1 MSKLLFYLGV
11 ICLGFLALLTGVQAV
26 QTAYAPS
33 SMSGFESLTLQS
45 SRISNL
51 GSLFFSLVV
60 VMAVAGLFV
69 RMASLLAARDL
80 FTAFFAALAAGCTA
94 FAGMMV
100 SAIQFRISAVLHSPD
115 LAVLRALEEMHLA
128 AVYAVGCFL
137 SITLFVFR
145 TYFKVHSSRMLTILS
160 IIPAPLFAL
169 ILAFE
174 YGGVRDVRVSPIDF
188 SPLFLATVS
197 MTFVAIA
204 FHSLRHRHLF
214 LEITNLRELLDAR
227 IDPLSRPRPIRGM
240 RLGNDVAFD
249 S

>member
-1 MSKLLFYLGV
+1 MSKLLFYLGI

-45 SRISNL
+45 SRISNF

-100 SAIQFRISAVLHSPD
+100 SAIQFRISAVLQSPD
-115 LAVLRALEEMHLA
+115 TAVLRALEEMHLA

-145 TYFKVHSSRMLTILS
+145 TYFKVHSSRMLTVLS

-169 ILAFE
+169 IVAFE
-174 YGGVRDVRVSPIDF
+174 YGGVRVSQTDF

-227 IDPLSRPRPIRGM
+227 VDPLSRPRPARGL

>member
-1 MSKLLFYLGV
+1 MSKLLFYLGI

-45 SRISNL
+45 SRISDL

-100 SAIQFRISAVLHSPD
+100 SAIQFRISGLLHSSD
-115 LAVLRALEEMHLA
+115 ASAVLRALEEMHLA

-145 TYFKVHSSRMLTILS
+145 TYFKVHSSRMLTVLS

-169 ILAFE
+169 IVAFE
-174 YGGVRDVRVSPIDF
+174 YGGVGIPQIDF

-197 MTFVAIA
+197 ITFIAIG

-214 LEITNLRELLDAR
+214 LEVTNLRELLDAR
-227 IDPLSRPRPIRGM
+227 IDPLSRPRPTRPM

>member
-1 MSKLLFYLGV
+1 MSKLLFYLGI

-115 LAVLRALEEMHLA
+115 VAVLRALEEMHLA

-145 TYFKVHSSRMLTILS
+145 TYFKVHSSRMLTVLS
-160 IIPAPLFAL
+160 IISAPLFAL
-169 ILAFE
+169 IVAFE
-174 YGGVRDVRVSPIDF
+174 YGGVSVSYIDF
-188 SPLFLATVS
+188 SPLFLATIS
-197 MTFVAIA
+197 MTFAAIA

-227 IDPLSRPRPIRGM
+227 IDPLSRPRTTRPM
-240 RLGNDVAFD
+240 QLGNDVAFD